1 MVHEQV
7 KLFNFV
13 RYNTNSPMLKDNKKY
28 LTNIIIGISVLVFD
42 IICIYVKY
50 FDKTLSCSQADHLMA
65 SVNPLLFVILFFIAL
80 YLLLHKPK
88 KIEKNKK
95 IDVSRR
101 RFLTF
106 TATLAHDESFH
117 AINGKLGKGVAS
129 FTGKRN
135 PKSKSPI
142 FPAGGTKYD
151 EYRSKCTSCMACIE
165 ACPSRILEPGIKL
178 GQGVIPHISFANGWC
193 QPECKTCN
201 DVCPAKALEK
211 ITLEEKN
218 NIQIGHAVWIREN
231 CISGDGKECR
241 ACEKACKRGCI
252 EMVQN
257 GRKLYPIIN
266 TYNCTGCGACEYA
279 CPATPLKGIYVES
292 FTEHRTIN

>member
-1 MVHEQV
+1 
-7 KLFNFV
+7 
-13 RYNTNSPMLKDNKKY
+13 MLTDRKKY
-28 LTNIIIGISVLVFD
+28 LTNIVIGILVLVFD
-42 IICIYVKY
+42 MLCIYAKY
-50 FDKTLSCSQADHLMA
+50 FDKTHIGSHAARLIA
-65 SVNPLLFVILFFIAL
+65 SVNPLLFVILLFFAI
-80 YLLLHKPK
+80 YLLIHKPK
-88 KIEKNKK
+88 KTAQERK
-95 IDVSRR
+95 INVSRR

-135 PKSKSPI
+135 PKTKSPL

-151 EYRSKCTSCMACIE
+151 NYRSKCTSCMACIE
-165 ACPSRILEPGIKL
+165 ACPSHILEPGIKL
-178 GQGVIPHISFANGWC
+178 GQGVIPHITFANGWC

-201 DVCPAKALEK
+201 DVCQTGALEK
-211 ITLEEKN
+211 ITIEDKN

-231 CISGDGKECR
+231 CIGDGKECH
-241 ACEKACKRGCI
+241 ACEKACKRNCI

-292 FTEHRTIN
+292 FTEHRTID